1 MAGPQ
6 FVKYFKYVLSA
17 LKELGN
23 SGRPAEVREV
33 IAQKLGLSDDELN
46 DQMGSG
52 ASRFEN
58 QVAWARFYLSKA
70 GYLDSS
76 KRGVWRLTEK
86 GINSSLT
93 DSEALKIFQQ
103 VQQSFKGSTSDT
115 NDSLENIEGKTA
127 PPDSDLSSSGDYQT
141 ELLEIIRNL
150 SPAGFERLCQRLLRE
165 AGFQQVEVIGRSRD
179 GGIDGK
185 GILQIN
191 SFLSIQAIFQ
201 AKRYSAN
208 APVTA
213 SQIRDFRG
221 AMSGRTDKGIFI
233 TTSYFTTEAEK
244 EAFREG
250 THPIELVGA
259 KKLVDMFVQFELGL
273 TPKTVYEVDRDF
285 FKEFA

>member
-6 FVKYFKYVLSA
+6 FVKYFKHVLSA

-33 IAQKLGLSDDELN
+33 IAQKLSLSDDELN
-46 DQMGSG
+46 NQMESG

-86 GINSSLT
+86 GINSGFT
-93 DSEALKIFQQ
+93 DAEALKVFQQ
-103 VQQSFKGSTSDT
+103 VQKSFKGSSSDT
-115 NDSLENIEGKTA
+115 NDSFENIEEKTA
-127 PPDSDLSSSGDYQT
+127 PPDSDLSSSSDYQT
-141 ELLEIIRNL
+141 ELLEIIRGL

-165 AGFQQVEVIGRSRD
+165 AGFQQVEVTGRSRD

-201 AKRYSAN
+201 AKRYGAN
-208 APVTA
+208 VPVTA

-221 AMSGRTDKGIFI
+221 AMAGRTDKGVFM
-233 TTSYFTTEAEK
+233 TTSYFTNEAEK
-244 EAFREG
+244 EALREG
-250 THPIELVGA
+250 VPPIELVGA

-285 FKEFA
+285 FEEFA